1 MRRKRENQSEVEVEK
16 AQRNTSFLSIPG
28 VEARIGAGTGVQG
41 VVSIVEADHK
51 INGNSQD
58 MLERKQGDQEV
69 DHLAGDV
76 LHQIEIR
83 TLNLGVDLQREVFHH
98 VTGEE
103 REKTSGHQLL
113 EVGEILHQKGKG
125 KCQEAGHL
133 VNAGRGL
140 LNTEGVGHP
149 RNGHIRQT
157 KEGELLL
164 KNHPEK
170 VHHQEKKNFPE
181 KGKES
186 KVNPHLLR
194 RQIAHRQPQIVW
206 TQVTSP
212 TYLCQRQI
220 NQRNLNLT
228 VTSQLKSHRQ
238 FLKRKM
244 SLVFRPKPWQM

>member
-1 MRRKRENQSEVEVEK
+1 M
-16 AQRNTSFLSIPG
+16 
-28 VEARIGAGTGVQG
+28 
-41 VVSIVEADHK
+41 SIVEADHK

-58 MLERKQGDQEV
+58 MLEKNQGDQEV

-83 TLNLGVDLQREVFHH
+83 TLNPGVDLQREVSHH

-103 REKTSGHQLL
+103 KEKTSGHQLL
-113 EVGEILHQKGKG
+113 EVGGILNQKGKG

-157 KEGELLL
+157 KEGELPL

-170 VHHQEKKNFPE
+170 VHYQEKKNLPE

-194 RQIAHRQPQIVW
+194 HHIEHRQPLIVW

-220 NQRNLNLT
+220 YVRNLNLT
-228 VTSQLKSHRQ
+228 ATSQLKSHRQ

-244 SLVFRPKPWQM
+244 SPLFRPKPWLM

>member
-28 VEARIGAGTGVQG
+28 VEAQIGAGTGVRG

-58 MLERKQGDQEV
+58 MLERNQGDQEV

-83 TLNLGVDLQREVFHH
+83 TLNPGVDLQREVFHH

-103 REKTSGHQLL
+103 KENTSGHQLL
-113 EVGEILHQKGKG
+113 EVGEILRQKGKG
-125 KCQEAGHL
+125 KCQEASHL

-149 RNGHIRQT
+149 RNDHIPQT
-157 KEGELLL
+157 KEGELPL

-170 VHHQEKKNFPE
+170 VHHQEKKNLPE
-181 KGKES
+181 KGKEN

-194 RQIAHRQPQIVW
+194 RHIAHHQPQIVW

-212 TYLCQRQI
+212 TYLCQKQI

-228 VTSQLKSHRQ
+228 AMSQLKSHRQ

-244 SLVFRPKPWQM
+244 SPVFRPKPWQM

>member
-28 VEARIGAGTGVQG
+28 VEARIGAGTGVRG

-58 MLERKQGDQEV
+58 MLERNQGDQEV
-69 DHLAGDV
+69 DHLAGEV

-83 TLNLGVDLQREVFHH
+83 TLILGVDLQREVFHH

-103 REKTSGHQLL
+103 KENTSGHQLL
-113 EVGEILHQKGKG
+113 EVGEILRQKGKG
-125 KCQEAGHL
+125 KCQEASHL

-149 RNGHIRQT
+149 RNDHIRQT
-157 KEGELLL
+157 KEGELPL

-170 VHHQEKKNFPE
+170 VHHQEKKNLPE
-181 KGKES
+181 KGKEN

-194 RQIAHRQPQIVW
+194 RHIAHHQPQIVW

-212 TYLCQRQI
+212 TYLCQKQI

-228 VTSQLKSHRQ
+228 AMSQLKSHRQ

-244 SLVFRPKPWQM
+244 SPVFRPKPWQM

>member
-28 VEARIGAGTGVQG
+28 VEARIGAGTGVRG

-58 MLERKQGDQEV
+58 MVERNQGDQEV

-83 TLNLGVDLQREVFHH
+83 TLNPGVDLQREVFHH

-103 REKTSGHQLL
+103 KENTSGHQLL

-125 KCQEAGHL
+125 KCQEASHL

-149 RNGHIRQT
+149 RNDHIRQT
-157 KEGELLL
+157 KEGELPL

-170 VHHQEKKNFPE
+170 VHHQEKKNLPE
-181 KGKES
+181 KGKEN

-194 RQIAHRQPQIVW
+194 RHIAHHQPQIVW

-212 TYLCQRQI
+212 TYLCQKQI

-228 VTSQLKSHRQ
+228 AMSQLKSHRQ

-244 SLVFRPKPWQM
+244 SPVLRPKPWQM

>member
-16 AQRNTSFLSIPG
+16 ARRNAGSLSTPG
-28 VEARIGAGTGVQG
+28 VEARIGARTGVQDIM
-41 VVSIVEADHK
+41 SIAEADHK

-58 MLERKQGDQEV
+58 MLERNQGDQEV

-83 TLNLGVDLQREVFHH
+83 TLNPGVDLQSEVFRH
-98 VTGEE
+98 VTGGEK
-103 REKTSGHQLL
+103 EKTSGHQLL

-149 RNGHIRQT
+149 INGHIHQT
-157 KEGELLL
+157 KEGELPL

-170 VHHQEKKNFPE
+170 VHHQEKKNLPE
-181 KGKES
+181 KGRES
-186 KVNPHLLR
+186 KVNPHLLSR
-194 RQIAHRQPQIVW
+194 HIAHRQPQIVW
-206 TQVTSP
+206 TQVTSL

-228 VTSQLKSHRQ
+228 ATSQLKSHRQ
-238 FLKRKM
+238 FLKRKV
-244 SLVFRPKPWQM
+244 SPVFHPKWSQM

>member
-16 AQRNTSFLSIPG
+16 ARRNAGSLSTPG
-28 VEARIGAGTGVQG
+28 VEARIGARTGVQDI
-41 VVSIVEADHK
+41 VSIAEADHK

-58 MLERKQGDQEV
+58 MLERNQGDQEV

-83 TLNLGVDLQREVFHH
+83 TLNPGVDLQREVFHH

-103 REKTSGHQLL
+103 KENTSGHQLL

-125 KCQEAGHL
+125 KCQEASHL

-149 RNGHIRQT
+149 INGHIRQT

-170 VHHQEKKNFPE
+170 VHHQEKKNLSE
-181 KGKES
+181 KGRES
-186 KVNPHLLR
+186 KVNPHLLSR
-194 RQIAHRQPQIVW
+194 HIAHRQPQIVW

-228 VTSQLKSHRQ
+228 ATSQLKSHRQ
-238 FLKRKM
+238 FLKRKV
-244 SLVFRPKPWQM
+244 SPVFHQKWSQM